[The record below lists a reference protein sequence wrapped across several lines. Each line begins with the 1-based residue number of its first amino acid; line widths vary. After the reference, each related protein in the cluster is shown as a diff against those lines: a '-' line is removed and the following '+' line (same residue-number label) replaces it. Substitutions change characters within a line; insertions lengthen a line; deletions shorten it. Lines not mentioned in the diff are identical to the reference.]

1 MTSTPRVVSIVYTP
15 RDIESRRPQSHY
27 ARVPLQLAK
36 LVEFQ
41 GIENDA
47 KGGSTDRQL
56 NVMRA
61 EMLADLNAEGFK
73 TAPGELG
80 EQIVL
85 AGLDPSALVKG
96 ARLKLGTAV
105 IEIGIPRTG
114 CARFEMI
121 QDKPKQQA
129 KGRLGVLARVVTS
142 GEVAVGDAVDV
153 LAVESRG

>member
-1 MTSTPRVVSIVYTP
+1 MARVVSIVYTP
-15 RDIESRRPQSHY
+15 RDVEVRRPQDHY
-27 ARVPLQLAK
+27 ARVPLQQTK

-56 NVMRA
+56 NVMLA
-61 EMLADLNAEGFK
+61 EMLTELAGEGFK

-80 EQIVL
+80 EQIIL
-85 AGLDPSALVKG
+85 AGVDPAALVKG
-96 ARLKLGTAV
+96 ARVKLGTAV

-121 QDKPKQQA
+121 QDKLRQQA
-129 KGRLGVLARVVTS
+129 KGRLGVLARVVTA
-142 GEVAVGDAVDV
+142 GEVAVGDAVEV
-153 LAVESRG
+153 LPAD